1 MENLMADRAFSSTV
15 GANGIATITIK
26 TGGYQTWRVT
36 QVSVE
41 MANAPI
47 GTGCFLRKNGSLIT
61 PLVAT
66 GDAASGEP
74 PIDLLP
80 SDTMTVQWSGA
91 TPGLSG
97 SALVIYEVIP

>member
-1 MENLMADRAFSSTV
+1 MPDRSFSATV
-15 GANGIATITIK
+15 AANGVATITFK
-26 TGGYQTWRVT
+26 TGGYQTWRIT

-47 GTGCFLRKNGSLIT
+47 GTACFLRKNGSLIT

-66 GDAASGEP
+66 GDAASGDP

-80 SDTMTVQWSGA
+80 SDIMTVQWSGA

-97 SALVIYEVIP
+97 LAFVVYEVIS